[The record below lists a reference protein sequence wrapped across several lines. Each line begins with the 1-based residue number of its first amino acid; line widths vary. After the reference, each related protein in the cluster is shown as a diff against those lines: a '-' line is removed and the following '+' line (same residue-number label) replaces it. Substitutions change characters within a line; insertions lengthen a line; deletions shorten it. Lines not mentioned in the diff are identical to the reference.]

1 MNLAALLALAQQV
14 GFPDPNLAAAIAM
27 VESGGNPSALNDNP
41 PREHSVGLWQI
52 NTLAWPQFNSAL
64 LTDPV
69 YNAKAALAIYKQVG
83 WKPWT
88 SYTSGRYLK
97 YYTPPSNGWRIVI
110 FTGVIIAGAV
120 GVMYAADWVAD
131 TPKARR
137 LVAGR

>member
-1 MNLAALLALAQQV
+1 
-14 GFPDPNLAAAIAM
+14 M
-27 VESGGNPSALNDNP
+27 VESGGNPNALNDNP

-52 NTLAWPQFNSAL
+52 NTLAWPQFNPAL

-69 YNAKAALAIYKQVG
+69 YNAKAALAIYNQAG
-83 WKPWT
+83 WKPWA

-97 YYTPPSNGWRIVI
+97 YYTPPSNGWKIVI
-110 FTGVIIAGAV
+110 FTGIVIVGAV

-137 LVAGR
+137 FVTGR